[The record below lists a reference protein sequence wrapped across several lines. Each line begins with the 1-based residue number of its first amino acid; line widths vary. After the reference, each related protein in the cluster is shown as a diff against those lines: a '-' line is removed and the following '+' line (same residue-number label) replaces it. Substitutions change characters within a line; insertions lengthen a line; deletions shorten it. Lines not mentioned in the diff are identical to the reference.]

1 MFYEEK
7 GVSETLV
14 IVGAGECGARAAVVA
29 RTEGWSGEIVIVGAE
44 AHLPYERPQLSKDYL
59 AIADHAVGPNA
70 DAQQFDRLGIH
81 HLFSERVVSIDRP
94 NRRVAL
100 ASGRMLDFTFLLL
113 ATGAQARSL
122 TPAVE
127 GAIYLREKE
136 DSELIRAALRGKRS
150 MIILGGGFIGLEVA
164 AAAVPFLE
172 TVTVIETQPR
182 LLSRGVP
189 AAIAAII
196 EEKHRSMGVTFSF
209 GSGVASIIRHPDGY
223 AVQLENGER
232 LEGEALVVGIGSR
245 PNIELAEG
253 AGLAVENGILTDEYL
268 QTSDPLIYAAGDC
281 ASVRHPLF
289 GGVRLRLESWRNALE
304 QGELAAR
311 NILGQQVPQTAVPWF
326 WSDQYDLCLQVCGLP
341 SLAKTTIENRMV
353 GGGLFH
359 FHLDEDGRLVGVTA
373 IGSLSSIGKNMRLTE
388 MLIARRATPDPA
400 ALQSAGVSLKSLL

>member
-1 MFYEEK
+1 VTEC
-7 GVSETLV
+7 LV

-29 RTEGWSGEIVIVGAE
+29 RTEGWRGEIVIIGAE

-59 AIADHAVGPNA
+59 AVADHAVGPTA
-70 DAQQFDRLGIH
+70 DAQQFDGLGIR

-94 NRRVAL
+94 NRRVEL
-100 ASGRMLDFTFLLL
+100 ASGQMLDFTMLLL
-113 ATGAQARSL
+113 ATGAKARTLS
-122 TPAVE
+122 PAVE
-127 GAIYLREKE
+127 GAIHLRDKE
-136 DSELIRAALRGKRS
+136 DSELIRATLRGKRS

-172 TVTVIETQPR
+172 AVTVIETQPR

-189 AAIAAII
+189 AEIAAII
-196 EEKHRSMGVTFSF
+196 EDKHRSMGVAFSF
-209 GSGVASIIRHPDGY
+209 GNGVAGITRQPDGY
-223 AVQLENGER
+223 VVQLQNGGR
-232 LEGEALVVGIGSR
+232 LEAEALVVGIGSQ
-245 PNIELAEG
+245 PNVGLAED

-268 QTSDPLIYAAGDC
+268 QASDPFIYAAGDC
-281 ASVRHPLF
+281 AFVRHPLF

-311 NILGQQVPQTAVPWF
+311 NMLGQRLPQTAVPWF

-341 SLAKTTIENRMV
+341 SMATTTIENRMA

-359 FHLDEDGRLVGVTA
+359 FHLDDAGRLVGVTA
-373 IGSLSSIGKNMRLTE
+373 IGSLASIGRNMRLAE